1 MLPSY
6 FKKATPHLSPQ
17 NDVSYQQFEDA
28 YFEKR
33 VWMPSANVSNYA
45 MIFTRLF
52 LGEKTV
58 LGRTSMKNLLI
69 ALSENEVV
77 PRTLVFWNSSVKVC
91 VEGSP
96 LLPALSKIERAG
108 VKILVSGYALDKLHL
123 KSALRIGK
131 LANNFDLLEAIQKA
145 QKVVSF

>member
-1 MLPSY
+1 MTQTFPES
-6 FKKATPHLSPQ
+6 HHQLSPRS
-17 NDVSYQQFEDA
+17 DVNFSQFEDV

-52 LGEKTV
+52 LGEKTP
-58 LGRTSMKNLLI
+58 LGRSSLKNLI
-69 ALSENEVV
+69 ITLSESEVV
-77 PRTLVFWNSSVKVC
+77 PRTLVFWNTAVKAC

-96 LLPALSKIERAG
+96 VLPALAKIERAG
-108 VKILVSGYALDKLHL
+108 VKILVSGFALDRLKL
-123 KSALRIGK
+123 KSSLRIGK
-131 LANNFDLLEAIQKA
+131 LANNFDLLEAIHKA